1 MKVILTKETVRI
13 PQDVTVTVEHKT
25 VTVTGQYGTAQR
37 KFPMPQLELELLT
50 DTIEV
55 RCWLGDAKA
64 RALVGTVCGH
74 ICNLINGVAGGY
86 RLTTVSVYKHFPI
99 NQQLAT
105 DGRSVVLRNV
115 MNTRRTRKVDMQGDL
130 TRYTQDSQ
138 KRDTC
143 YVTGTNLED
152 VTQSAAAL
160 IRESKDDMK
169 RDPVKFVDGI
179 YRKDLEYMK
188 EDYQPTIRERNRF
201 WKNKV

>member
-86 RLTTVSVYKHFPI
+86 RLTTVPVFNHFPI
-99 NQQLAT
+99 NQEIAR

-115 MNTRRTRKVDMQGDL
+115 TGTRRNRKVDMQGDS
-130 TRYTQDSQ
+130 TRYAQDSVN
-138 KRDTC
+138 RHAF

-160 IRESKDDMK
+160 TRESKDDKK
-169 RDPVKFVDGI
+169 RDPVKFVDGM
-179 YRKDLEYMK
+179 YRKELEYAR
-188 EDYQPTIRERNRF
+188 EDYQPVTRKRNRY